1 LGENSLRGD
10 IDVSFFDNRK
20 VLVTGATGF
29 VGVNL
34 VDRLLSLKASV
45 RAAIHKKEPVIC
57 DSRIDYVKCDLTRM
71 EDCCKLVEG
80 IDYLFH
86 CAASTSGAATI
97 EKTPLVHVTPNI
109 VMNSQLL
116 EAAYFAKVKK
126 FLWLSSSTGYPPSG
140 DRPVKE
146 EEIMDG
152 EPYEKYFCV
161 GWMKRYTEVLCRMY
175 SEKLKNPMITVVL
188 RPTNIYGE
196 YDDFEFETSHVFAAL
211 IRRVVERQNPIE
223 VWGTGDDVRDLIYV
237 GDFIDAILLGIEK
250 IDRYNTFNIGLGKG
264 YSIKEILRMMLEVD
278 GYMNAE
284 IVFDSSKPTTIPIRL
299 VDTTRAETVLGFK
312 ASTGLEEGIKKTI
325 KWYQQNKLREQDEK

>member
-1 LGENSLRGD
+1 MS
-10 IDVSFFDNRK
+10 SFNNKK

-34 VDRLLSLKASV
+34 VKRLLPLGASV
-45 RAAIHKKEPVIC
+45 RATVHKKEPVIC
-57 DSRIDYVKCDLTRM
+57 DSRINYVKCDLTQM
-71 EDCCKLVEG
+71 KDCHGVVDG
-80 IDYLFH
+80 IDYVFH

-97 EKTPLVHVTPNI
+97 DKTPLVHVTPNV
-109 VMNSQLL
+109 VMNAQLL
-116 EAAYFAKVKK
+116 EAAYFNKVKK

-146 EEIMDG
+146 EEIMNGD
-152 EPYEKYFCV
+152 PYEKYFCV

-175 SEKLKNPMITVVL
+175 SEKLKNPMVTIVL

-237 GDFIDAILLGIEK
+237 GDFIDAVLLGLEN
-250 IDRYNTFNIGLGKG
+250 IDCYNTFNIGLGKG

-278 GYMNAE
+278 GYTDAK
-284 IVFDSSKPTTIPIRL
+284 IIFDPSKPTTIPIRL
-299 VDTTRAETVLGFK
+299 VDTTKAETVLSFK
-312 ASTGLEEGIKKTI
+312 ASTGLKEGIKKTI
-325 KWYQQNKLREQDEK
+325 KWYRQNKLSEQNEK

>member
-1 LGENSLRGD
+1 M
-10 IDVSFFDNRK
+10 SFFDNKK

-34 VDRLLSLKASV
+34 VNRLLSSGASL
-45 RAAIHKKEPVIC
+45 RATIHKKEPVIR
-57 DSRIDYVKCDLTRM
+57 DGGIDYFECDLTQM
-71 EDCCKLVEG
+71 EDCCKVVEG
-80 IDYLFH
+80 IDYVFH
-86 CAASTSGAATI
+86 CAANTSGAAAI
-97 EKTPLVHVTPNI
+97 EKTPLAHVTPNI

-116 EAAYFAKVKK
+116 QAAYFAKVKK
-126 FLWLSSSTGYPPSG
+126 FLWLSSSTGYPPTG

-175 SEKLKNPMITVVL
+175 SEKLNNPMTTVVL

-237 GDFIDAILLGIEK
+237 GDFIDAMLLAMEK
-250 IDRYNTFNIGLGKG
+250 IERYNVFNIGFGQG
-264 YSIKEILRMMLEVD
+264 YSIKEILRIMLEVD
-278 GYMNAE
+278 GYMDAE

-299 VDTTRAETVLGFK
+299 VDTTKAESVLGFK
-312 ASTGLEEGIKKTI
+312 ASTELREGIKRTM
-325 KWYQQNKLREQDEK
+325 KWYNQR